1 MAEIK
6 TRKRGELKP
15 CAFRPRESVNRSRCD
30 IELEYQ
36 EGARTR
42 RITLSLPWDEAEA
55 IADLLAMTPHLY
67 RASQEGRA
75 KAAELDRI
83 SLTIDIRL
91 HTLER
96 MGSDPRAVF

>member
-55 IADLLAMTPHLY
+55 IADLVLLSRGRGIDVGRPDAPTGDPDAPDSLAKNL
-67 RASQEGRA
+67 R
-75 KAAELDRI
+75 
-83 SLTIDIRL
+83 
-91 HTLER
+91 
-96 MGSDPRAVF
+96 